1 MKLDDLKTIP
11 QMVESNPDLF
21 TENKLKHMARM
32 REHNGLAKAFVIIA
46 GKTYVNP
53 PALEKGIEERNE
65 A

>member
-32 REHNGLAKAFVIIA
+32 RDRNGLEKAFYIIA
-46 GKTYVNP
+46 NKIFVDP
-53 PALEKGIEERNE
+53 PALEKGIAKRN
-65 A
+65 AD